1 LTQESQ
7 KTELWI
13 ARYGLW
19 KLLGAKRSFEKVL
32 GVFVFLSG
40 WKVLAQMTGAFA
52 KFGNFLGIFGVFGP
66 NRNYF
71 SETRG
76 PAVIFPNAQ
85 GPR

>member
-52 KFGNFLGIFGVFGP
+52 KFGNFLGIFGGFL
-66 NRNYF
+66 
-71 SETRG
+71 ECLDLI
-76 PAVIFPNAQ
+76 VIIFQKP
-85 GPR
+85 GVLR